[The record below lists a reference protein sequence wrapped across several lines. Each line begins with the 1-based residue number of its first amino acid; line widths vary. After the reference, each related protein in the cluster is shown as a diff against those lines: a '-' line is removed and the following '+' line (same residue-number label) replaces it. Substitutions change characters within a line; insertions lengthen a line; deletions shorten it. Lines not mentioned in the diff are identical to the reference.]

1 MIIDFRLRP
10 PVGGFLNTL
19 MYSAGE
25 RRDGFT
31 RTVGFTPSP
40 AAQQQS
46 MDLLLGE
53 MEAAGVDAGVVVG
66 RLAGVL
72 GSVPNE
78 DVRQIV
84 AAHPGR
90 FIGAASIDPT
100 DRRQACRTIDQ
111 ALADGFKLINI
122 EPGSYPVPMHADD
135 RRLYPIYGHCED
147 VGVPVIMM
155 VGGTAGPD
163 LSYSDPIRTD
173 RVLAD
178 FPNLNVVVAH
188 GGWPWVNEILHL
200 GFRRQNL
207 WLSPDMYFSRMPGW
221 EEYVKAA
228 DGFLSDRMLYASS
241 FPFCPVRE
249 YKSWFESLP
258 IKQENLRKIMG
269 GNACRLLGI
278 PARNP

>member
-10 PVGGFLNTL
+10 PVGGFLDTL
-19 MYSAGE
+19 MYSAGA
-25 RRDGFT
+25 RLHAHRGLHALAG
-31 RTVGFTPSP
+31 RAAAVHGP
-40 AAQQQS
+40 AA
-46 MDLLLGE
+46 GE

-100 DRRQACRTIDQ
+100 DRRRACRTIDQ
-111 ALADGFKLINI
+111 ALADGFRLINI

-173 RVLAD
+173 RLLAD
-178 FPNLNVVVAH
+178 FPTLNVVVAH

-241 FPFCPVRE
+241 FRSVRC
-249 YKSWFESLP
+249 
-258 IKQENLRKIMG
+258 
-269 GNACRLLGI
+269 GNTSRGSKACRSGREPEEDNGRQCVQAAGH

>member
-10 PVGGFLNTL
+10 PVGGFLDTL
-19 MYSAGE
+19 MYSAGAH
-25 RRDGFT
+25 RDGFT
-31 RTVGFTPSP
+31 RTVGFEPSP

-46 MDLLLGE
+46 MELLLRE
-53 MEAAGVDAGVVVG
+53 MDTAGVDRGVVVG

-72 GSVPNE
+72 GSVSNE
-78 DVRQIV
+78 DVRGIV
-84 AAHPGR
+84 ADHPGR

-111 ALADGFKLINI
+111 AVEDGFKLINI

-147 VGVPVIMM
+147 IGVPVIMM

-173 RVLAD
+173 RVLTD
-178 FPNLNVVVAH
+178 FPKLDVVVAH

-241 FPFCPVRE
+241 FPFCPVQG
-249 YKSWFESLP
+249 YKEWFEKLP
-258 IKQENLRKIMG
+258 IKEENLKKVMG
-269 GNACRLLGI
+269 GNAQRLLGL
-278 PARNP
+278 

>member
-1 MIIDFRLRP
+1 MIIDFRIRP
-10 PVGGFLNTL
+10 PLGGFLDTL
-19 MYSAGE
+19 MYAAGE

-31 RTVGFTPSP
+31 RTVGFEPSV

-46 MDLLLGE
+46 MDLLMQE
-53 MEAAGVDAGVVVG
+53 MDAAGVDKGVVVG

-72 GSVPNE
+72 GSVSSE

-84 AAHPGR
+84 ADYPQR

-100 DRRQACRTIDQ
+100 SRTGAFKSID
-111 ALADGFKLINI
+111 AAIESGFKLINI
-122 EPGSYPVPMHADD
+122 EPGSYPVPMYADD

-147 VGVPVIMM
+147 RGIPVIMM

-178 FPNLNVVVAH
+178 FPKLNVVVAH
-188 GGWPWVNEILHL
+188 GGWPWVTQILHIA
-200 GFRRQNL
+200 FRRPNL
-207 WLSPDMYFSRMPGW
+207 YLSPDMYFSRMPGW

-228 DGFLSDRMLYASS
+228 DTFLADRMLYASS
-241 FPFCPVRE
+241 FPFCPVKD
-249 YKSWFESLP
+249 YKAWFEQLP
-258 IKQENLRKIMG
+258 IKPANLEKVMG
-269 GNACRLLGI
+269 GNARRLLKL
-278 PARNP
+278 

>member
-31 RTVGFTPSP
+31 RTVGFEPSK
-40 AAQQQS
+40 AAQEQS
-46 MDLLLGE
+46 MDLLLQE
-53 MEAAGVDAGVVVG
+53 MDAARIDRGVVVG

-72 GSVPNE
+72 GSVSND
-78 DVRQIV
+78 DVRGIV
-84 AAHPGR
+84 AGHPDR

-100 DRRQACRTIDQ
+100 DRRKACQTINQAIE
-111 ALADGFKLINI
+111 DGFRLINI
-122 EPGSYPVPMHADD
+122 EPGSYPIPMHADD

-173 RVLAD
+173 RVLTD

-200 GFRRQNL
+200 GFRRPNL

-228 DGFLSDRMLYASS
+228 DTFLSDRMLYASS
-241 FPFCPVRE
+241 FPFCPVQG
-249 YKSWFESLP
+249 YKEWFERLP
-258 IKQENLRKIMG
+258 IREENLKKVMG
-269 GNACRLLGI
+269 GNARRLL
-278 PARNP
+278 RL

>member
-10 PVGGFLNTL
+10 PVGGFLDTL
-19 MYSAGE
+19 MYSAGA

-31 RTVGFTPSP
+31 RTVGFEPSP

-46 MDLLLGE
+46 MELLLRE
-53 MEAAGVDAGVVVG
+53 MDTAGVDRGVVVG

-72 GSVPNE
+72 GSVSNE
-78 DVRQIV
+78 DVRGIV
-84 AAHPGR
+84 ADHPGR

-111 ALADGFKLINI
+111 AVEDGFKLINI

-147 VGVPVIMM
+147 IGVPVIMM

-173 RVLAD
+173 RVLTD
-178 FPNLNVVVAH
+178 FPKLDVVVAH

-241 FPFCPVRE
+241 FPFCPVQG
-249 YKSWFESLP
+249 YKEWFEKLP
-258 IKQENLRKIMG
+258 IKEENLKKVMG
-269 GNACRLLGI
+269 GNAQRLLGL
-278 PARNP
+278 

>member
-19 MYSAGE
+19 MYSAGA

-46 MDLLLGE
+46 MDLLLEE

-258 IKQENLRKIMG
+258 IKEENLRKIMG
-269 GNACRLLGI
+269 GNARRLLGI

>member
-19 MYSAGE
+19 MYSAGA

-46 MDLLLGE
+46 MDLLLEE

-100 DRRQACRTIDQ
+100 DRRRMPDHRPGAGGRLQADQYRAGFLPRADACRRPAAVSDLWPLRGRGR
-111 ALADGFKLINI
+111 ARHHDG
-122 EPGSYPVPMHADD
+122 GRHGRA
-135 RRLYPIYGHCED
+135 
-147 VGVPVIMM
+147 
-155 VGGTAGPD
+155 D

-258 IKQENLRKIMG
+258 IKEENLRKIMG
-269 GNACRLLGI
+269 GNARRLLGI

>member
-1 MIIDFRLRP
+1 
-10 PVGGFLNTL
+10 
-19 MYSAGE
+19 
-25 RRDGFT
+25 
-31 RTVGFTPSP
+31 
-40 AAQQQS
+40 
-46 MDLLLGE
+46 MDLLLEE

-155 VGGTAGPD
+155 VGGRPD

-207 WLSPDMYFSRMPGW
+207 WLSPDMYFAHAGLGGIREGGRWLPVGPD
-221 EEYVKAA
+221 ALCQ
-228 DGFLSDRMLYASS
+228 FL
-241 FPFCPVRE
+241 PVL
-249 YKSWFESLP
+249 S
-258 IKQENLRKIMG
+258 G
-269 GNACRLLGI
+269 AGI
-278 PARNP
+278 QVVV

>member
-19 MYSAGE
+19 MYSAGA

-46 MDLLLGE
+46 MDLLLEE

-155 VGGTAGPD
+155 VGGTAGP
-163 LSYSDPIRTD
+163 T
-173 RVLAD
+173 
-178 FPNLNVVVAH
+178 
-188 GGWPWVNEILHL
+188 
-200 GFRRQNL
+200 
-207 WLSPDMYFSRMPGW
+207 
-221 EEYVKAA
+221 
-228 DGFLSDRMLYASS
+228 
-241 FPFCPVRE
+241 
-249 YKSWFESLP
+249 
-258 IKQENLRKIMG
+258 
-269 GNACRLLGI
+269 
-278 PARNP
+278 

>member
-10 PVGGFLNTL
+10 PLGGFLNTL

-31 RTVGFTPSP
+31 RTVGFEPSA

-46 MDLLLGE
+46 MELLLQE
-53 MEAAGVDAGVVVG
+53 MDEAGIDRGVVVG

-72 GSVPNE
+72 GSVANE
-78 DVRQIV
+78 EVRQIV
-84 AAHPGR
+84 GDHPNR

-100 DRRQACRTIDQ
+100 SRVGACRTISE
-111 ALADGFKLINI
+111 AVAAGFKLINI

-147 VGVPVIMM
+147 LGVPVILM

-178 FPNLNVVVAH
+178 FPNLKVIVAH
-188 GGWPWVNEILHL
+188 GGWPWVTEILHI
-200 GFRRQNL
+200 GFRRPNMY
-207 WLSPDMYFSRMPGW
+207 LSPDMYFSRMPGW

-228 DGFLSDRMLYASS
+228 DTFMADRMLYASS
-241 FPFCPVRE
+241 FPFCPVKG
-249 YKSWFESLP
+249 YKQWFERLP
-258 IKQENLRKIMG
+258 IKPENLQKIMG
-269 GNACRLLGI
+269 GNARRLLGL
-278 PARNP
+278 

>member
-19 MYSAGE
+19 MYSAGA

-46 MDLLLGE
+46 MDLLLEE

-78 DVRQIV
+78 TCARSWPRIR
-84 AAHPGR
+84 R

-111 ALADGFKLINI
+111 ALADGF
-122 EPGSYPVPMHADD
+122 S
-135 RRLYPIYGHCED
+135 
-147 VGVPVIMM
+147 
-155 VGGTAGPD
+155 
-163 LSYSDPIRTD
+163 
-173 RVLAD
+173 
-178 FPNLNVVVAH
+178 
-188 GGWPWVNEILHL
+188 
-200 GFRRQNL
+200 
-207 WLSPDMYFSRMPGW
+207 
-221 EEYVKAA
+221 
-228 DGFLSDRMLYASS
+228 
-241 FPFCPVRE
+241 
-249 YKSWFESLP
+249 
-258 IKQENLRKIMG
+258 
-269 GNACRLLGI
+269 
-278 PARNP
+278 

>member
-10 PVGGFLNTL
+10 PVGGFLDTL
-19 MYSAGE
+19 MYSAGA

-40 AAQQQS
+40 RS
-46 MDLLLGE
+46 SSPWTCCWGN
-53 MEAAGVDAGVVVG
+53 GGRRRRRRRGRG

-100 DRRQACRTIDQ
+100 DRRRACRTIDQ
-111 ALADGFKLINI
+111 ALADGFRLINI

-173 RVLAD
+173 RLLAD
-178 FPNLNVVVAH
+178 FPTLNVVVAH

-258 IKQENLRKIMG
+258 IRK
-269 GNACRLLGI
+269 RT
-278 PARNP
+278 

>member
-10 PVGGFLNTL
+10 PLAGFLQTL

-31 RTVGFTPSP
+31 RTVGFEPSP
-40 AAQQQS
+40 AAQKQS
-46 MDLLLGE
+46 MDLLLKE
-53 MEAAGVDAGVVVG
+53 MDEARIDRGVVVG

-72 GSVPNE
+72 GSVSND
-78 DVRQIV
+78 DVRRIV
-84 AAHPGR
+84 GDHPKR

-100 DRRQACRTIDQ
+100 SRVAACETITQAVK
-111 ALADGFKLINI
+111 DGFKLINI

-135 RRLYPIYGHCED
+135 RRLYPIYAHCED
-147 VGVPVIMM
+147 LKVPVIMM

-163 LSYSDPIRTD
+163 LSYSDPVCTD

-178 FPNLNVVVAH
+178 FPKLNVVVAH
-188 GGWPWVNEILHL
+188 GGWPWVTEILHL
-200 GFRRQNL
+200 AFRRPNL

-228 DGFLSDRMLYASS
+228 DGFLADRTLYASS
-241 FPFCPVRE
+241 FPFCPVKG
-249 YKSWFESLP
+249 YKEWFERLP
-258 IKQENLRKIMG
+258 IREENHRKVMG
-269 GNACRLLGI
+269 GNAQRLLGL
-278 PARNP
+278 

>member
-10 PVGGFLNTL
+10 PVGGFLDTL
-19 MYSAGE
+19 MYSAGA

-31 RTVGFTPSP
+31 RTVGFEPSP

-46 MDLLLGE
+46 MELLLRE
-53 MEAAGVDAGVVVG
+53 MDTAGVDRGVVVG

-72 GSVPNE
+72 GSVSNE
-78 DVRQIV
+78 DVRGIV
-84 AAHPGR
+84 ADHPGR

-111 ALADGFKLINI
+111 AVKDGFKLINI
-122 EPGSYPVPMHADD
+122 EPGSYPVPMYADD

-147 VGVPVIMM
+147 IGVPVIMM

-173 RVLAD
+173 RVLTD
-178 FPNLNVVVAH
+178 FPKLDVVVAH

-241 FPFCPVRE
+241 FPFCPVQG
-249 YKSWFESLP
+249 YKEWFEKLP
-258 IKQENLRKIMG
+258 IKEENLKKVMG
-269 GNACRLLGI
+269 GNAQRLLGL
-278 PARNP
+278 

>member
-10 PVGGFLNTL
+10 PVGGFLDTL
-19 MYSAGE
+19 MYSAGA

-31 RTVGFTPSP
+31 RTVGFEPSV

-46 MDLLLGE
+46 MELLLQE
-53 MEAAGVDAGVVVG
+53 MDAARIDRGVVVG

-78 DVRQIV
+78 DVRGIV
-84 AAHPGR
+84 AEHPGR

-111 ALADGFKLINI
+111 AVKDGFKLINI
-122 EPGSYPVPMHADD
+122 EPGSYPVPMYADD

-147 VGVPVIMM
+147 IGVPVIMM

-173 RVLAD
+173 RVLTD
-178 FPNLNVVVAH
+178 FPKLDVVVAH

-241 FPFCPVRE
+241 FPFCPVQG
-249 YKSWFESLP
+249 YKEWFEKLP
-258 IKQENLRKIMG
+258 IKEENLKKVMG
-269 GNACRLLGI
+269 GNAQRLLGI
-278 PARNP
+278 